1 MAVDFFLKLDSIDGE
16 SAADGH
22 TNEISLLSFSWGG
35 SQVSSVAGTGG
46 SGAGKVSL
54 ENIHIMKYYDKAS
67 PALFKA
73 LISGTHIKTGVL
85 SACKSGVTGGG
96 GKPFLKV
103 SFEELFVSNLS
114 VSGSSEIPAESVSFS
129 YNKIKVEYSTQNEQG
144 ILTAVAA
151 VSYDLK
157 ANKVS

>member
-1 MAVDFFLKLDSIDGE
+1 MAVDFFLKLDSIAGE
-16 SAADGH
+16 SVADGH
-22 TNEISLLSFSWGG
+22 SGEITLLSFSWGG

-54 ENIHIMKYYDKAS
+54 ENLHVMKYYDKAS
-67 PALFKA
+67 PLLFKS
-73 LISGTHIKTGVL
+73 LISGTHITTGVL
-85 SACKSGVTGGG
+85 SACKSGVTGG
-96 GKPFLKV
+96 KPFLKV
-103 SFEELFVSNLS
+103 SFDELFVTNLS
-114 VSGSSEIPAESVSFS
+114 ISGSSEVPAESVSFS
-129 YNKIKVEYSTQNEQG
+129 YNKIKVEYSTQDEKG

>member
-1 MAVDFFLKLDSIDGE
+1 MAVDFFLKLDSIAGE
-16 SAADGH
+16 SVAAGH
-22 TNEISLLSFSWGG
+22 TDEITLLSFSWGG
-35 SQVSSVAGTGG
+35 NQVSSVSGTGG

-54 ENIHIMKYYDKAS
+54 ENIHVMKYYDKSS
-67 PALFKA
+67 PLLFKS

-85 SACKSGVTGGG
+85 SACKSGVTGG
-96 GKPFLKV
+96 KPFLKV
-103 SFEELFVSNLS
+103 SFEELFVTNLS

-129 YNKIKVEYSTQNEQG
+129 YNKIKVEYSTQDEKG

-157 ANKVS
+157 SNTVS

>member
-16 SAADGH
+16 SVADGH

-54 ENIHIMKYYDKAS
+54 ENIHVMKYYDKAS
-67 PALFKA
+67 PSLFKA

-85 SACKSGVTGGG
+85 TALKSGVTGGG

-114 VSGSSEIPAESVSFS
+114 VSGSSEVPAESVSFS

>member
-16 SAADGH
+16 SVADGH
-22 TNEISLLSFSWGG
+22 TNEITLLSFSWGG

-67 PALFKA
+67 PSLFKA

-114 VSGSSEIPAESVSFS
+114 VSGSSEVPAESVSFS

-157 ANKVS
+157 ANKTT